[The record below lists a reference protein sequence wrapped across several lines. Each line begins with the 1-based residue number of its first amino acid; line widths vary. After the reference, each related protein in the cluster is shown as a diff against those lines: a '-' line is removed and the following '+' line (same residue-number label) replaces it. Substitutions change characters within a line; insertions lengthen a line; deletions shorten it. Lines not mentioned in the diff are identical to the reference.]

1 MEMSV
6 RLPEQCDLLVV
17 GGGPAGATL
26 ASLVARRGASVVIL
40 ERDSFPRDK
49 VCGEFLSWDAFPI
62 LERIDAMDAIERC
75 APARITRALL
85 VTPRRVVESPLPQ
98 TAYGISR
105 MQLDETLLRNAAASG
120 ATVAEEIV
128 VESLEGSESGHA
140 VVARTREGKPLRI
153 EATLAVG
160 AWGRWGRLDLTL
172 GRKFITDRRQRHIG
186 FKRHYAAGLTA
197 PDVIELHPFAGGYLG
212 AQPIEGSRSN
222 LCGLVHQSEISSLKG
237 GWPRFTENLAHSSTS
252 LQALFDA
259 AEPLQ
264 DEFLSSEPVI
274 FRAKEP
280 VHEGAILVGDSAGL
294 IDPLTGNGMAMAIQ
308 SAALAAP
315 FALAIVGGGDRTT
328 LLRAYS
334 RAHRELFATRLR
346 WSRLA
351 AAALRRP
358 ALVAAGSAT
367 GIASPLLQLLTR
379 RTRAAAN
386 QIERLARES

>member
-1 MEMSV
+1 MSAKIPH
-6 RLPEQCDLLVV
+6 RCDLLII

-26 ASLVARRGASVVIL
+26 ASMAARHGVSVVVL

-62 LERIDAMDAIERC
+62 LERIGAMDAIARC
-75 APARITRALL
+75 TPARITRALL
-85 VTPRRVVESPLPQ
+85 VTPRRVTESPLPQ
-98 TAYGISR
+98 PAYGISR
-105 MQLDETLLRNAAASG
+105 MKLDEILLRNATAAG
-120 ATVAEEIV
+120 AFAAEECV
-128 VESLEGSESGHA
+128 VESLERSNAGHA
-140 VVARTREGKPLRI
+140 VVVRPRGGEPLRI
-153 EATLAVG
+153 EAKLTVG
-160 AWGRWGRLDLTL
+160 AWGRWGRLDLNL
-172 GRKFITDRRQRHIG
+172 GRKFTSDRRQRHIG

-237 GWPRFTENLAHSSTS
+237 GWPRFTENLAASSTS
-252 LQALFDA
+252 LHALFAA

-264 DEFLSSEPVI
+264 DEFLSSDPVI

-280 VHEGAILVGDSAGL
+280 VHEGAILIGDSAGL

-315 FALAIVGGGDRTT
+315 FALAILGGADRMT
-328 LLRAYS
+328 LLSAYA
-334 RAHRELFATRLR
+334 RAHRELFAARLR

-358 ALVAAGSAT
+358 GLVAAGNAA
-367 GIASPLLQLLTR
+367 GIASPLLELFTT
-379 RTRAAAN
+379 RTRAGAK
-386 QIERLARES
+386 QVERLAREI

>member
-1 MEMSV
+1 MSV
-6 RLPEQCDLLVV
+6 KIPERCDLLMI

-26 ASLVARRGASVVIL
+26 ASIAARHGVSVVVL

-62 LERIDAMDAIERC
+62 LERIGALDAIERC
-75 APARITRALL
+75 MPAKITRALL
-85 VTPRRVVESPLPQ
+85 VTPRRVAERPLPQ
-98 TAYGISR
+98 AAYGISR
-105 MQLDETLLRNAAASG
+105 VQLDEILLRNATAAG
-120 ATVAEEIV
+120 AFAAEECV
-128 VESLEGSESGHA
+128 VESLERSDAGHA
-140 VVARTREGKPLRI
+140 VMVRPRGGELRKI
-153 EATLAVG
+153 EAKLAVG
-160 AWGRWGRLDLTL
+160 AWGRWGRLDLNL
-172 GRKFITDRRQRHIG
+172 GRKFTANRRQRHIG

-222 LCGLVHQSEISSLKG
+222 LCGLVHQSQISSLKG
-237 GWPRFTENLAHSSTS
+237 GWASFTENLAASSSS
-252 LQALFDA
+252 LHALFAA

-264 DEFLSSEPVI
+264 DEFLSSDPVI

-280 VHEGAILVGDSAGL
+280 VHEGAILIGDSAGL

-308 SAALAAP
+308 SAALAAG
-315 FALAIVGGGDRTT
+315 FALAVIGGGDRAT
-328 LLRAYS
+328 LLPAYA

-358 ALVAAGSAT
+358 GLVAAGSAT
-367 GIASPLLQLLTR
+367 GIAAPLLELFTT
-379 RTRAAAN
+379 RTRAAAK
-386 QIERLARES
+386 QVERLARES